1 MRKLLIIISF
11 LLVSVAVDAQ
21 SQTSIGIFDHFANS
35 AASESPDGVI
45 NPGAVL
51 LGEYRM
57 DGLVVKNGAR
67 SVVKICEEA
76 LEKSGFDCPGSDVIF
91 GDLAAC
97 GIVCGNKTIP
107 GTWKEDPGKSVRM
120 SFNKIFTYGMTGNI
134 VPVEKGYELYFP
146 ASAYIG
152 FVQRVL
158 AIIGRSDTVDIVKE
172 LERLSTDKT
181 QIGFRMIKK

>member
-1 MRKLLIIISF
+1 MSKFLTIISF
-11 LLVSVAVDAQ
+11 LLVSVAVSAQ

-51 LGEYRM
+51 LGEYLM
-57 DGLVVKNGAR
+57 DGIVVKDGDKTIE
-67 SVVKICEEA
+67 KICKEA
-76 LEKSGFDCPGSDVIF
+76 LEKSGFDCPGSEVIF

-134 VPVEKGYELYFP
+134 MPVEKGYELYFP